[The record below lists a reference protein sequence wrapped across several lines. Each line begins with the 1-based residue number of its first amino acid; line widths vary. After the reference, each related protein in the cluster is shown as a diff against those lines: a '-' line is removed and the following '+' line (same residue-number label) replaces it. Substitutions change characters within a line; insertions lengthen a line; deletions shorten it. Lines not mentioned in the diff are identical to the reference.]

1 MMMYYD
7 VISLLYIPYALHLA
21 VSLKKSVI
29 SLSHTVVV
37 AIALAAAVRRDVT
50 YVLWQTSYYCASGYT
65 A

>member
-7 VISLLYIPYALHLA
+7 VISLLYIPYALYFA
-21 VSLKKSVI
+21 VSLKKSMI

-50 YVLWQTSYYCASGYT
+50 FGGLSGITRDLRY
-65 A
+65 